1 MNRGKKRLGDLLVES
16 GKISQEQLVWA
27 LKKQAKTGGRLGEI
41 LIQENLVSEDD
52 VLTVL
57 EIQLGFPRVHLEFIE
72 ISEEAVN
79 KIPEHLARNHT
90 IIPIAVEGNRLKIV
104 MADPFNILALDD
116 IRLVTG
122 MEPEVILDTKKSISD
137 AINKTY
143 TKQHAEKMAQELS
156 IHDKQEKKEE
166 ALEDGLL
173 EVSEMTKDAPI
184 VKLVDTIIENAVRIK
199 ASDIHIEPFEKYVR
213 VRCRVDGE
221 LQKTLIVPKDSHG
234 ALITRIKILSN
245 LNIAEKRIPQDGRV
259 LTHVDGKDIDLRVSI
274 LPTVNGE
281 KVVIRILARNNFL
294 LEKSSLGLYDDDL
307 ERLERILAKP
317 YGIVLVTG
325 PTGSGKSTTLYTIL
339 NDLNKMN
346 TNIITVEDPVEFLL
360 DGINQVN
367 VNTKAGMTFASGLRS
382 ILRQDPDII
391 MIGEIRDGETAEI
404 AIRSAITGHV
414 VLSTLHTND
423 APSTIARLIDMGI
436 EPYLV
441 ATSVNGVIAQRL
453 VRKIC
458 PKCEVQY
465 EASDY
470 EKQILGIPVEKV
482 LYLRNGMGCPHCNNT
497 GYKGRIGIYEIMEV
511 GRELRDSITRGET
524 SDALR
529 DVAIKNGMSTLR
541 RSCARQVLKGVT
553 TMEELVR
560 VAYLKE

>member
-1 MNRGKKRLGDLLVES
+1 MNKRKRLGDLLVDS
-16 GKISQEQLVWA
+16 GKITKEQLIWA
-27 LKKQAKTGGRLGEI
+27 LKRQAQTGGRLGEI
-41 LIQENLVSEDD
+41 LVKENLVSEDD

-79 KIPEHLARNHT
+79 KLPEHLARNYN
-90 IIPIAVEGNRLKIV
+90 IIPIRIENNRIKVV
-104 MADPFNILALDD
+104 MSDPFNILALDD

-122 MEPEVILDTKKSISD
+122 MEPEVILDTTSSIVE
-137 AINKTY
+137 AINKSY
-143 TKQHAEKMAQELS
+143 TKQHAEKMAKELS
-156 IHDKQEKKEE
+156 VNDNKAKEE
-166 ALEDGLL
+166 ETEEFALEGEEL
-173 EVSEMTKDAPI
+173 TKDAPI

-199 ASDIHIEPFEKYVR
+199 ASDIHIEPYEKYVR

-221 LQKTLIVPKDSHG
+221 LQKMLIIPKDSHG

-259 LTHVDGKDIDLRVSI
+259 LSHVDGKDIDLRVSI

-281 KVVIRILARNNFL
+281 KVVIRILARNTFL
-294 LEKSSLGLYDDDL
+294 LEKSALGLYEDDMEKLD
-307 ERLERILAKP
+307 RILANP

-325 PTGSGKSTTLYTIL
+325 PTGSGKSTTLYTVL
-339 NDLNKMN
+339 SDLNKIN
-346 TNIITVEDPVEFLL
+346 TNIVTVEDPVEFLI

-367 VNTKAGMTFASGLRS
+367 VNVKAGMTFAAGLRS
-382 ILRQDPDII
+382 ILRQDPDVI

-423 APSTIARLIDMGI
+423 APSTMARLVDMGI

-470 EKQILGIPVEKV
+470 EKELLGIPQEKV
-482 LYLRNGMGCPHCNNT
+482 LYLRNGMGCPHCNNS
-497 GYKGRIGIYEIMEV
+497 GYKGRMGIYEIMEV
-511 GRELRDSITRGET
+511 NREVRDCITKGATADET
-524 SDALR
+524 R
-529 DVAIKNGMSTLR
+529 DVAIRNGMNTLR
-541 RSCARQVLKGVT
+541 KSCVRKVLEGVT
-553 TMEELVR
+553 TMEELMR